1 MTCIIFLHFP
11 EKFQKSPSL
20 TWISCLK
27 KNQQTYFP
35 MYWRSHSPKNVDPLV
50 SQFVTFETLFHGDQI
65 GRSSTQ
71 PKPSCRTDPQVDESM
86 ATELFHR
93 WFPLFHLGKCHGK
106 WMFFLKKC
114 IHHSHLLNSEITCA

>member
-1 MTCIIFLHFP
+1 MF
-11 EKFQKSPSL
+11 
-20 TWISCLK
+20 K

-35 MYWRSHSPKNVDPLV
+35 MYWRSHSPKNADPLV

-86 ATELFHR
+86 
-93 WFPLFHLGKCHGK
+93 GKCHGK
-106 WMFFLKKC
+106 WMFKKNAYIIPISLPTLK
-114 IHHSHLLNSEITCA
+114 SRVLLYNIVA